1 MLKFMTFYT
10 GKVTQLSQETSTS
23 GRNNI
28 KITELI
34 DLVDLKTETAD
45 RKHQIFS
52 IPDMIQ
58 LTHFKRWILTLYLS
72 YYTNAPHRIGIN
84 LH

>member
-23 GRNNI
+23 GGNNI

-45 RKHQIFS
+45 
-52 IPDMIQ
+52 
-58 LTHFKRWILTLYLS
+58 
-72 YYTNAPHRIGIN
+72 
-84 LH
+84 